1 MAAFYRIVLR
11 VADTYEYLYKPCP
24 DQPPETA
31 TAEEKA
37 AWKAEY
43 KKHSDVANVLW
54 GSIYCIWGY
63 GAQAVVDAIGSVVS
77 FSCLLDLGFKH
88 TVASNGISV
97 SLNGVFYF
105 SAISVNDMCQGRFS
119 KAEKLDLHLEEI
131 KALDPIVDSYNVAV
145 RCTGQMWRLR
155 QNLVQSRYQQ
165 NPGSL
170 TGLTVNLI
178 LNYMRNTKV
187 WLLVYGENPIRT
199 LMLQVSVNWKRHEAD
214 YHCDACDTICD
225 TWLRLKLQ
233 LEAVD

>member
-43 KKHSDVANVLW
+43 KKHSDVA
-54 GSIYCIWGY
+54 CIM
-63 GAQAVVDAIGSVVS
+63 
-77 FSCLLDLGFKH
+77 LGK
-88 TVASNGISV
+88 
-97 SLNGVFYF
+97 
-105 SAISVNDMCQGRFS
+105 MFS